1 MESSN
6 PLPKTLPGAVCE
18 QWRTCGKKRCR
29 CANGQ
34 PHGPYYY
41 RFFRVNGRLR
51 KEYVPRH
58 VVAETRA
65 KCQAR
70 RDNRLENRLW
80 IALAQEIIR
89 RSLKEG
95 AA

>member
-18 QWRTCGKKRCR
+18 QWRTCGRKNCR
-29 CANGQ
+29 CARGQ

-51 KEYVPRH
+51 KEYVFGTSSPKPAPSAKHGETTAWKTASGLPWPRKSS
-58 VVAETRA
+58 A
-65 KCQAR
+65 
-70 RDNRLENRLW
+70 DP
-80 IALAQEIIR
+80 
-89 RSLKEG
+89 
-95 AA
+95 